1 MNRHELKC
9 EPGHFRD
16 VQLGLKKYE
25 VRYNDRGFTVG
36 DEIELVEYHVQFG
49 ELGGRL
55 TAKITHI
62 LHGGYGL
69 KPGFVV
75 LGIEVLERIETD
87 SMSDHELPSYDIKIE
102 NPLAVGEHFGG
113 HYGFEAHDLPIG
125 SHFVAVEWL
134 KAQGNVHESL
144 LPYLKSGRTYLCE
157 VTAGARAFKVLEV
170 RDGS

>member
-25 VRYNDRGFTVG
+25 VRRNDRDFKVG
-36 DEIELVEYHVQFG
+36 DEIELVEYHVHFG

-55 TAKITHI
+55 KAKIIHI

-75 LGIEVLERIETD
+75 LGIEVL
-87 SMSDHELPSYDIKIE
+87 
-102 NPLAVGEHFGG
+102 
-113 HYGFEAHDLPIG
+113 
-125 SHFVAVEWL
+125 
-134 KAQGNVHESL
+134 
-144 LPYLKSGRTYLCE
+144 
-157 VTAGARAFKVLEV
+157 
-170 RDGS
+170 DGP